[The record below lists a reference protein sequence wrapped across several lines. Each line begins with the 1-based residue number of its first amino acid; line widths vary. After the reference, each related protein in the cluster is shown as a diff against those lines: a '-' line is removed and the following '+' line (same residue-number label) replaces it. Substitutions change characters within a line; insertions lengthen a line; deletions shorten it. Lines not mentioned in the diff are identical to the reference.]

1 MITLEEV
8 KTYMRI
14 DNEDDDRKLSSLL
27 FSAVSYMKNAVG
39 SGLDS
44 NDELYKLACC
54 MLVCHWYEN
63 AGVTGKEDV
72 LPLGIN
78 SIVTQLQG
86 KYGGGTSEPREI
98 K

>member
-1 MITLEEV
+1 MITLEDF
-8 KTYMRI
+8 KKYMRN

-63 AGVTGKEDV
+63 
-72 LPLGIN
+72 
-78 SIVTQLQG
+78 
-86 KYGGGTSEPREI
+86 
-98 K
+98 